1 MFSSVKFI
9 EYIIKRIAGSDIAVI
24 HKVKKQ
30 IFISCCQ
37 PVVKCA
43 GSFCN
48 NNYYFMPHSTLH
60 LPLDMHLPRFSVA
73 VGGPTDNY
81 YYFCRNNTNINMAEN
96 KKAKRHN
103 YQGGEKSSYIEIF
116 KWFIYLYTDKSE
128 FVVDRNDFKKR
139 I

>member
-30 IFISCCQ
+30 IFINCCQ

-60 LPLDMHLPRFSVA
+60 LPLEPHKTIFIMHLPRYSVA
-73 VGGPTDNY
+73 VLGADGKLLLFLP
-81 YYFCRNNTNINMAEN
+81 
-96 KKAKRHN
+96 
-103 YQGGEKSSYIEIF
+103 Q
-116 KWFIYLYTDKSE
+116 
-128 FVVDRNDFKKR
+128 
-139 I
+139 